1 MTYLALKYLHVAA
14 VILSFLLFFLR
25 GVWMMRDSP
34 LQAQAWVRIAP
45 RVVDTVL
52 LASGV
57 ALSVLLAQYPLV
69 AGWVTAKLG
78 ALVVY
83 IVLGTWGLKRGETKL
98 DRVVAW
104 IAAVLVYFYMV
115 AISYTKSTNP
125 MPGMF

>member
-34 LQAQAWVRIAP
+34 LQARAWVRIAP

-57 ALSVLLAQYPLV
+57 ALSVLLAHYPLV